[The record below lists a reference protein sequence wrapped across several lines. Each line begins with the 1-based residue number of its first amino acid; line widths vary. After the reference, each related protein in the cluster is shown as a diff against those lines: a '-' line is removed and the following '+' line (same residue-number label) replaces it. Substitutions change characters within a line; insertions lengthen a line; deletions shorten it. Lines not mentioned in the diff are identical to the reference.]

1 MVIWWL
7 SFLSNFYTE
16 QKKKK
21 KHGTIN
27 YNKAKE
33 QTNKFSWLY
42 IKIIHFK
49 INLADPFS
57 KDKGWAVQ
65 RKKYLNVKNCAQI
78 TDCVYCRK
86 NIIKNIFLKAK
97 KSSYDT

>member
-16 QKKKK
+16 QKMK

-49 INLADPFS
+49 INLTDPFS
-57 KDKGWAVQ
+57 KDKGRAVQ
-65 RKKYLNVKNCAQI
+65 RK
-78 TDCVYCRK
+78 T
-86 NIIKNIFLKAK
+86 II
-97 KSSYDT
+97 